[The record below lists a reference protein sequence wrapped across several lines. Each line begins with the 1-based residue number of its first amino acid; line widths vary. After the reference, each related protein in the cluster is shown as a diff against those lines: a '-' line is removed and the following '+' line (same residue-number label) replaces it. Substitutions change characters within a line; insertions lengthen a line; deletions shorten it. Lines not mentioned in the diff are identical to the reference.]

1 MARDATNPDYYKQGN
16 LQCIEV
22 IGCFADTQDF
32 CMGNI
37 IKYLWRWRG
46 KNGLEDLQKARWY
59 LDKLITDVEAGNVPV
74 QE

>member
-1 MARDATNPDYYKQGN
+1 MARDATNPDYYKHGN

-22 IGCFADTQDF
+22 VGCFANTQDL
-32 CMGNI
+32 CVGSI
-37 IKYLWRWRG
+37 IQYLWRWRG

-59 LDKLITDVEAGNVPV
+59 LDKLIADVEAGNVPV